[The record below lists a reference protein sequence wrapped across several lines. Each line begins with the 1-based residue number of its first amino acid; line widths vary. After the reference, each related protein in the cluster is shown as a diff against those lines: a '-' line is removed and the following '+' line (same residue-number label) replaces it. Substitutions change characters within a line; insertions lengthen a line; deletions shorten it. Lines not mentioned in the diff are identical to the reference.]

1 MMQISDR
8 TFLTMASLALN
19 KINGCQNIFS
29 DLSLAYNIMMLE
41 NNDYSNFWFCF
52 STFSGIPVLQLK
64 THFSLL
70 SQQVFTPNF
79 QINEESFKFRK
90 SVNRS
95 QSKSVVQFRS
105 EFTHA
110 LVQVL
115 GEQFKTDLNK
125 SSEKEICLFL
135 NANVKMSDKTA
146 FWKEVA
152 QYINGK
158 TNKQIQDYYCHSY
171 QNVIYDRQLST
182 QDKNILR
189 YLNEFWQDQRPVFVA
204 DKFLEM
210 TSEKDYFKHNIIN
223 VRR

>member
-1 MMQISDR
+1 MAALVLNN
-8 TFLTMASLALN
+8 LTAQSKNYSHQSLIYSILMLDN
-19 KINGCQNIFS
+19 DQFDLFWLSFS
-29 DLSLAYNIMMLE
+29 HYTN
-41 NNDYSNFWFCF
+41 
-52 STFSGIPVLQLK
+52 IPVQELK
-64 THFSLL
+64 CAFNTLATNIL
-70 SQQVFTPNF
+70 SNNYTQELDSF
-79 QINEESFKFRK
+79 QFRK
-90 SVNRS
+90 SVYRQQS
-95 QSKSVVQFRS
+95 QSVIQFRNL
-105 EFTHA
+105 FTG
-110 LVQVL
+110 VL
-115 GEQFKTDLNK
+115 KRVLNVFFKTDLNK

-210 TSEKDYFKHNIIN
+210 TSEKDYFKHNIIMYIIN